1 MMGKLVLRDLARAL
15 VSSAWLP
22 IAFFLLVV
30 TLVPFAIGP
39 DARTLARVGPG
50 MVWVATLLSAL
61 LPVDRLVAPD
71 LDDGMLD
78 QLALKGVSEEM
89 VAIAKTIAHW
99 LAFAPLLLVAC
110 FPAAA
115 LLSLDGDQL
124 NHLMVA
130 LLVGTPGLA
139 ALTVAVAALTA
150 GLPRASA
157 LAGMMTLPLAVPLM
171 IFGVGASGASP
182 MGALQLEAAVSL
194 ILVAGGPFVA
204 GAAIRASRT

>member
-1 MMGKLVLRDLARAL
+1 MGRLIVRDLRAAL

-22 IAFFLLVV
+22 IVFFLLVV

-50 MVWVATLLSAL
+50 MVWVAAFLSAL

-71 LDDGMLD
+71 LEDGTLD
-78 QLALKGVSEEM
+78 QLAIKGASEEM
-89 VAIAKTIAHW
+89 VASAKIIAHW
-99 LAFAPLLLVAC
+99 LAFAPLLLIAC

-115 LLSLDGDQL
+115 LLALDGEQL
-124 NHLMVA
+124 RHLLLA
-130 LLVGTPGLA
+130 LAIGTPGLA
-139 ALTVAVAALTA
+139 GLTVAVAALTA

-157 LAGMMTLPLAVPLM
+157 LAGMLTLPLAVPLL
-171 IFGVGASGASP
+171 IFGVGASGTDP
-182 MGALQLEAAVSL
+182 MGALQLVAAMSL
-194 ILVAGGPFVA
+194 ILLAGSPFVA

>member
-1 MMGKLVLRDLARAL
+1 MMNKLILRDLRRAL
-15 VSSAWLP
+15 SSSAWLP

-50 MVWVATLLSAL
+50 MVWVAALLSAL
-61 LPVDRLVAPD
+61 LPVDRLIAPD
-71 LDDGMLD
+71 LDEGVLD

-89 VAIAKTIAHW
+89 VAIAKTVAHW
-99 LAFAPLLLVAC
+99 LAFAPLLLIAC

-115 LLSLDGDQL
+115 LLSLDGEQL
-124 NHLMVA
+124 KHLMLA

-139 ALTVAVAALTA
+139 ALTVAVAGLTA

-157 LAGMMTLPLAVPLM
+157 LAGMMTLPLAVPLL
-171 IFGVGASGASP
+171 IFGVGASVGEPGAI
-182 MGALQLEAAVSL
+182 ALEAAVSL
-194 ILVAGGPFVA
+194 VLVAGSPFVA

>member
-1 MMGKLVLRDLARAL
+1 MMGKLILRDLRRAL
-15 VSSAWLP
+15 SSSAWLP

-50 MVWVATLLSAL
+50 MVWVAALLSAL
-61 LPVDRLVAPD
+61 LPVDRLIAPD
-71 LDDGMLD
+71 LDEGVLD

-89 VAIAKTIAHW
+89 VAIAKTVAHW

-115 LLSLDGDQL
+115 LLSLDGGQL
-124 NHLMVA
+124 KHLMLA

-139 ALTVAVAALTA
+139 GLTLAVAALTA

-157 LAGMMTLPLAVPLM
+157 LAGMMTLPLAVPLL
-171 IFGVGASGASP
+171 IFGVGASLGEPGAI
-182 MGALQLEAAVSL
+182 ALEAAVSL
-194 ILVAGGPFVA
+194 VLVAGSPFVA